1 MMNDVCGHVRVL
13 VTAVFGCLMQP
24 FNLFIQGEEGE
35 EGEEDAESDIVF
47 SAEPEE
53 LEEEEVLDALELV
66 EEGQCLFLFF
76 VRLSPLYIRFSILEL
91 KQHR

>member
-1 MMNDVCGHVRVL
+1 MS
-13 VTAVFGCLMQP
+13 
-24 FNLFIQGEEGE
+24 IQGEDGE

-66 EEGQCLFLFF
+66 EEGRCLFRFSA
-76 VRLSPLYIRFSILEL
+76 RLSPFYIRFSIS
-91 KQHR
+91 KQHP

>member
-1 MMNDVCGHVRVL
+1 M
-13 VTAVFGCLMQP
+13 
-24 FNLFIQGEEGE
+24 FIQGEEGE

-66 EEGQCLFLFF
+66 EEGQFLFRF
-76 VRLSPLYIRFSILEL
+76 SRHLSPSYIRVSIS
-91 KQHR
+91 KKHP

>member
-1 MMNDVCGHVRVL
+1 MTNDVCGRVHVL
-13 VTAVFGCLMQP
+13 VSFSRACLMSL
-24 FNLFIQGEEGE
+24 FNSFVQGEEGE

-66 EEGQCLFLFF
+66 EEGQCLFRFST
-76 VRLSPLYIRFSILEL
+76 RLSPFHIRFSIS
-91 KQHR
+91 KQHA